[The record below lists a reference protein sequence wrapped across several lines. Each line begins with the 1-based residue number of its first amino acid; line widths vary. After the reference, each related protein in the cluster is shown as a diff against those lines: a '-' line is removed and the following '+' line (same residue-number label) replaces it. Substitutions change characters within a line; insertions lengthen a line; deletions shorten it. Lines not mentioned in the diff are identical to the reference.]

1 MDYAHHIYSIKIQ
14 VGSQYHY
21 RQVIQFNLNNFSF
34 KGNDKIFDSYY
45 IQNEE
50 GILLNDKLIFVQIYI
65 PNLRKKWYTT
75 GIESLTEAERFI
87 LTLIEQNL
95 EDSKELGKGAHI
107 MEEYIQEAIEVGE
120 DFSFGESY
128 DKEWAMRE
136 QEHRDGFE
144 EGIQQGIQQKQVE
157 IVKNMLKKNL
167 PIDTIMEITGLSEEE
182 IRTYESE

>member
-1 MDYAHHIYSIKIQ
+1 M
-14 VGSQYHY
+14 
-21 RQVIQFNLNNFSF
+21 
-34 KGNDKIFDSYY
+34 
-45 IQNEE
+45 
-50 GILLNDKLIFVQIYI
+50 
-65 PNLRKKWYTT
+65 RKKWYTT